1 MIRIQW
7 SLGNHCNYNC
17 EYCPDTLKLGS
28 VPLPDPD
35 KFVRAFGIIYDRF
48 EEFSL
53 QIVGG
58 EPTAYEGLDVALR
71 SVRKDPC
78 KQLTLETN
86 GSKSLTWWQ
95 QHIAHFANVVISV
108 HKRTDV
114 DHILKVAELLQ
125 TSSVELKIK
134 FPIQPV
140 NWNEI
145 VQIRDSFRHS
155 GFVTELHLLYKN
167 FTQGNNE
174 YYDYSQEQ
182 MDYYYR
188 DKGIELNQISNQIE
202 QIRIHKLNEYTG
214 HMCWAG
220 VEQFVIDRQGYVF
233 RGWCEQNGTM
243 GNILEGTVDWANNP
257 VVCRRRL
264 CTNGFDLQ
272 ARKSEGSW
280 GNL

>member
-1 MIRIQW
+1 M
-7 SLGNHCNYNC
+7 
-17 EYCPDTLKLGS
+17 
-28 VPLPDPD
+28 PLPDPD